1 VKHSWIIA
9 LAAAAACTAP
19 SLAII
24 PPNDGD
30 LFITEEGSGN
40 VYEHNGINGAFIQTF
55 TSIGIGSSAM
65 AVHTGGASG
74 NVLIGSVSGGVREF
88 DRMTGA
94 LVKTY
99 NPGGGWQWAGTWAPN
114 GNVLIGD
121 MSTNDIR
128 RYDQT
133 TGALIGVFSPVP
145 GAADMTYGLNGHL
158 YICSYMNNGV
168 FEVNANTGAI
178 LGTWAPSLQRPNDI
192 AFLPDGRRIV
202 TSMSDNLAHVF
213 DASWN
218 QIATFAGTGWARP
231 HGIDISP
238 NDGNIYVVDGV
249 TQQVHV
255 FDPTT
260 YAELNASFLSTATK
274 PVDIEFRRAI
284 PSPGVM
290 SILGLAALARR
301 RRR

>member
-1 VKHSWIIA
+1 M
-9 LAAAAACTAP
+9 
-19 SLAII
+19 AI
-24 PPNDGD
+24 
-30 LFITEEGSGN
+30 
-40 VYEHNGINGAFIQTF
+40 
-55 TSIGIGSSAM
+55 
-65 AVHTGGASG
+65 HTGGASG
-74 NVLIGSVSGGVREF
+74 HVLVGSVTGGVREF

-94 LVKTY
+94 LINTF
-99 NPGGGWQWAGTWAPN
+99 NPGGGWQWAGAWAPN
-114 GNVLIGD
+114 GDVLIGD

-128 RYDQT
+128 RYNPI
-133 TGALIGVFSPVP
+133 TGGLIGVFSPVP

-168 FEVNANTGAI
+168 YEVQQNTGAV
-178 LGTWAPSLQRPNDI
+178 LGYWATTLQRPNDI
-192 AFLPDGRRIV
+192 AFLADGRRIV

-213 DASWN
+213 DSSWN
-218 QIATFAGTGWARP
+218 QIATFAGTGWQRP

-260 YAELNASFLSTATK
+260 YSELNANFLSTPTK

-284 PSPGVM
+284 PAPGALAL
-290 SILGLAALARR
+290 LGLGGLMVRR
-301 RRR
+301 RRATSP